1 MVYRVFV
8 EKKKAVEDTL
18 REAIA
23 SAYKKVEKIHFDNAF
38 YRHDIGAKALAARE
52 EK

>member
-1 MVYRVFV
+1 MT
-8 EKKKAVEDTL
+8 AVEDTL
-18 REAIA
+18 REAIV
-23 SAYKKVEKIHFDNAF
+23 SAYEKAEKIHFENAF